1 MKGSSKIIFA
11 ILFISLTAGCSQ
23 NKEETSRFT
32 AFAAEDMTI
41 AAEAT
46 DAATVSLSASGPWST
61 RVDVDWLTASPQSG
75 DKGDWN
81 VRIIS
86 SPNTITKSRTGR
98 VQFICGEDKRMLTFT
113 QDAFVPAP
121 EPEPEPVSGPLLTD
135 GFSKSLH
142 FSTGRLRTTT
152 AVMQSFDISK
162 DGETIF
168 YSQLNNKFRVYV
180 SWNGRN
186 SEETPT
192 SRCMT
197 LCYSGHGSNFTLEE
211 TAHSDYI
218 WISNYASQNASGDY
232 WDAQIISRIPVQA
245 GATFKPWQSPE
256 NYYFGEK
263 NIAVSVDIDG
273 DMLTILGVTT
283 GRIRT
288 YRLSQLK
295 ALPEEDI
302 TLEPL
307 TYGGESKSDDPK
319 TTVSPVVKARDGRK
333 VTPLGDFTITREHY
347 SDGTT
352 VSWQG
357 FDIHDGLIYQS
368 QGNGH
373 ADGTPSPG
381 WLQVRK
387 IDGTVVIP
395 LTKFKALEDLDALK
409 TAGIT
414 DTGYMEPEGVKFRH
428 GAVFCGFCSKRS
440 DDVRR
445 GTIFRYDPKL
455 VQ

>member
-1 MKGSSKIIFA
+1 MKRLVKIFIA
-11 ILFISLTAGCSQ
+11 LLFLTLTPGCDQ
-23 NKEETSRFT
+23 KKEEAPRFS
-32 AFAAEDMTI
+32 AFAAEDTTI

-46 DAATVSLSASGPWST
+46 SVTTVSFSATASWNT
-61 RVDVDWLTASPQSG
+61 RVEVDWLTASPQSG
-75 DKGDWN
+75 DTGDWN
-81 VRIIS
+81 VQIKS
-86 SPNTITKSRTGR
+86 TPNTVTKSRTGR
-98 VQFICGEDKRMLTFT
+98 VQFICGEDKRVLTVT
-113 QDAFVPAP
+113 QEASLPAP

-135 GFSKSLH
+135 RFSRDLL
-142 FSTGRLRTTT
+142 FSTGRMRTTT
-152 AVMQSFDISK
+152 AVMQSFDIAK

-168 YSQLNNKFRVYV
+168 YSQLNNKFRVYL
-180 SWNGRN
+180 SWNRRN

-197 LCYSGHGSNFTLEE
+197 LCYSGHGSNFSLEE
-211 TAHSDYI
+211 TANSNYI

-232 WDAQIISRIPVQA
+232 WDAQIISRIPLEA
-245 GATFKPWQSPE
+245 GATLKPWQSTE

-263 NIAVSVDIDG
+263 NIAVAVDIDG

-295 ALPEEDI
+295 ALPVEDI

-307 TYGGESKSDDPK
+307 TYGGEAKSDDPK

-333 VTPLGDFTITREHY
+333 VTPLGDFTIKREHY
-347 SDGTT
+347 SDGTG

-395 LTKFKALEDLDALK
+395 LTKYKALEDLDALK
-409 TAGIT
+409 AAGIT

-428 GAVFCGFCSKRS
+428 GAVFCGFCSKNS
-440 DDVRR
+440 EDIRR

-455 VQ
+455 IQ